1 MADADQ
7 SGVHL
12 EVASGIATLTLDRPS
27 SRNAFDL
34 DMAEAIAVAIERCR
48 FDDAVRVMV
57 LTGAGDAFCAG
68 GDMKAAAAYVAEGG
82 EPRQFFL
89 DLTVSLHRAVVALRG
104 MPKPAIAAVNGIA
117 AGAGMSLAMACD
129 YRVGSKQA
137 RFKQAYT
144 SMGLAPDGGWT
155 MTVPL
160 TVGAGRAMMLLLVD
174 PIIDSD
180 EAFAV
185 GLLHEVVSD
194 RDLLSRA
201 NEFGAQFLEGSMSAF
216 ATSKRLVNEALV
228 PDLEAQLERERQ
240 AIATQGAGADFYER
254 LQRFTR

>member
-27 SRNAFDL
+27 SHNAFDL
-34 DMAEAIAVAIERCR
+34 DMAGAIAVAIERCR

-104 MPKPAIAAVNGIA
+104 MPKPAIAAINGIA

-129 YRVGSKQA
+129 YRVGSKRA

-201 NEFGAQFLEGSMSAF
+201 NEFAAQLLEGSMSAF

-240 AIATQGAGADFYER
+240 AIATQGTGADFYER

>member
-34 DMAEAIAVAIERCR
+34 DMAGAIAVAIEHCR

-129 YRVGSKQA
+129 YRVGSKRA

-144 SMGLAPDGGWT
+144 SMGLTPDGAWT

-160 TVGAGRAMMLLLVD
+160 TVGAGRAMMFLLVD
-174 PIIDSD
+174 PVIDSD

-216 ATSKRLVNEALV
+216 ATSKQLVNEALL

-240 AIATQGAGADFYER
+240 AIATQGAGADFYKR
-254 LQRFTR
+254 LQPFTR